1 MTIHFMVWHSFDS
14 FQYVLSPPFHSPLIS
29 LCIGVPVTNHLF
41 SACNCRHISAALVV
55 SLSTIWA
62 SSTQSYVHLSY
73 IHTRGGNTRVKVRY
87 VRTCAHV
94 YDATP
99 VPLYIHTLHIHTHT
113 HTYSAVG
120 LLLSPYP
127 PPLDGHQRRRGDAV
141 LLLVTK
147 TLLTSIYACTHRQR
161 EAKCVQ
167 VPVVHPAGTPCW
179 CSGLQR

>member
-1 MTIHFMVWHSFDS
+1 MRGQELFTRIIFQANTFHGVWRDLI
-14 FQYVLSPPFHSPLIS
+14 QYVLSPPFHSPLMS

-94 YDATP
+94 NDATP
-99 VPLYIHTLHIHTHT
+99 VPIYIHTYIAHT
-113 HTYSAVG
+113 HTYT
-120 LLLSPYP
+120 
-127 PPLDGHQRRRGDAV
+127 QR
-141 LLLVTK
+141 
-147 TLLTSIYACTHRQR
+147 
-161 EAKCVQ
+161 
-167 VPVVHPAGTPCW
+167 
-179 CSGLQR
+179 CSTAAFSLPSTT